1 MEYYTI
7 KDKEAKEYYS
17 NIQDAIQTV
26 LLFGGTLLDQYDRL
40 IVTVD
45 KKDDNDR

>member
-7 KDKEAKEYYS
+7 KDKEAKEHYS
-17 NIQDAIQTV
+17 NIQDGIQNV

-40 IVTVD
+40 IITVD